1 MQWHPLFADLLRPL
15 LERSFEVRTNMP
27 VGDLP
32 RAADLVLLRRTSS
45 VGPPFL
51 GLWRWLTAWNI
62 LEFKG
67 PSVSARL
74 ADLDLLAELG
84 LGIHRRLNDERRK
97 QGQRLVGRA
106 QVSFWYL
113 ANHLGRR
120 FLAGARDLLGDLEPL
135 GPGVWRVE
143 HLGRAIILVSNRDVP
158 VEHDSVPVHLL
169 VHEPLDA
176 TRLLAQEVTSRP
188 ELWRLY
194 GPWLATLFPQ
204 LWEEVRQMARRASQQ
219 LIIDF
224 RPIVDKVGL
233 DVFIRQLGLER
244 MINQGGLK
252 QVIDLV
258 GVKRVI
264 EEVGAERV
272 IEELGLEGLLAG
284 LKPAQ
289 RRELREMLK

>member
-1 MQWHPLFADLLRPL
+1 M
-15 LERSFEVRTNMP
+15 
-27 VGDLP
+27 
-32 RAADLVLLRRTSS
+32 
-45 VGPPFL
+45 
-51 GLWRWLTAWNI
+51 
-62 LEFKG
+62 
-67 PSVSARL
+67 
-74 ADLDLLAELG
+74 
-84 LGIHRRLNDERRK
+84 
-97 QGQRLVGRA
+97 VGRA

-120 FLAGARDLLGDLEPL
+120 FLGGARNLLGNLEPL
-135 GPGVWRVE
+135 GPGLWRVE

-194 GPWLATLFPQ
+194 GPWLTTLFPQ
-204 LWEEVRQMARRASQQ
+204 LWEEVRQMARRASQNAT
-219 LIIDF
+219 IDI
-224 RPIVDKVGL
+224 RPVVDILGL
-233 DVFIRQLGLER
+233 DELIRQVGLER
-244 MINQGGLK
+244 MIDQAGLK

-264 EEVGAERV
+264 DQVGVKQVIDQVGAERV

-284 LKPAQ
+284 LKPEQ